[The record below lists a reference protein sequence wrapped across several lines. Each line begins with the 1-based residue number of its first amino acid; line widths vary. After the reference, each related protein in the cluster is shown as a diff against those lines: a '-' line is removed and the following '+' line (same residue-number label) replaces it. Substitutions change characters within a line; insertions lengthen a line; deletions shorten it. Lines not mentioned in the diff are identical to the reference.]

1 MHLRSQVE
9 VSFPQ
14 RLSVWMPFDR
24 CLDDIKSKIDFMK
37 NGTWRLLKLQN
48 WQIKAGFLAL
58 PRLTNLAVS
67 YHCSKSAGLLVKN
80 AATWKKHNC
89 YCLGCRAEWWKAK
102 LSPYCLIISPPV
114 PWVICIVVTWQIKAV
129 LEVTVYKWL
138 VLQTADGGYHREQER
153 YREWEREKE
162 EQGREVWGT
171 HCYKHAAYQLL
182 LLNWNHIHKHN
193 YVFFQTSNSQ

>member
-1 MHLRSQVE
+1 MNTL
-9 VSFPQ
+9 
-14 RLSVWMPFDR
+14 
-24 CLDDIKSKIDFMK
+24 

-48 WQIKAGFLAL
+48 WQIKAGILDL

-67 YHCSKSAGLLVKN
+67 YHCSQCAGLLVKN

-153 YREWEREKE
+153 YREWEREKKRSKG
-162 EQGREVWGT
+162 GRYGVHT
-171 HCYKHAAYQLL
+171 ATNTLP
-182 LLNWNHIHKHN
+182 
-193 YVFFQTSNSQ
+193 TSCCCWIGIISTNTIKSSSKLPVNKDYCVENQ